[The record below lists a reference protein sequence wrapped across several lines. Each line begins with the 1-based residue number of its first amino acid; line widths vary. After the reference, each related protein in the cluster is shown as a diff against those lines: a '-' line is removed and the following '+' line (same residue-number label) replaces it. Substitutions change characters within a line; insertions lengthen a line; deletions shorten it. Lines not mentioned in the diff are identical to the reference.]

1 MQDAA
6 PDEKQPLR
14 IVIVGHVDHGKSTLI
29 GRLFHDTGSLPE
41 GKLEQL
47 QAQCQRRG
55 VPFEWAFL
63 MDALQAERDQ
73 NITIDT
79 AQIWFRTARRPYVII
94 DAPGHREFL
103 KNMITGAAS
112 ANAALL
118 LIAADE
124 GVQAQSKRH
133 AYMLAMLGI
142 ERVAVLV
149 NKMDLVGYRQD
160 AFEQIVA
167 DYTAF
172 LSEIGLAPERFV
184 PISAREGDT
193 IAAAPEETMPWYDGP
208 SVLETLDG
216 FERLA
221 QDAEGPLRLPI
232 QDVYR
237 FDARRI
243 LAGRVESGTVRV
255 GDELVF
261 WPGERRAR
269 VRSIEAWSA
278 PELDAASA
286 GASIGLTLD
295 EQIFVERGQ
304 VATRVEDAPTLTD
317 RFAANLF
324 WMGKAPLLAE
334 GTALKLKLTTQEVPC
349 VVERITSTLD
359 IATLTLTPDAPQVER
374 DDVAR
379 VILRAARPVAI
390 DPHARSPRTGRFVL
404 VSGYDVAG
412 GGIVTRALEATA
424 QTSAPSARVTP
435 HERARRQ
442 RHTPALV
449 WLRGGDPERREA
461 LALGLERA
469 LFSRELRAYALDH
482 TTLSLDALATAALH
496 LTSAGLITVLY
507 APELGDPLTTRA
519 LTEHLAAHVIP
530 FLERVIRDGEEV
542 ADHLEDVLSSV
553 AL

>member
-1 MQDAA
+1 MQDVS

-79 AQIWFRTARRPYVII
+79 AQIWFNTTRRPYVII

-112 ANAALL
+112 ADAALL

-133 AYMLAMLGI
+133 GYMLSMLGI

-149 NKMDLVGYRQD
+149 NKMDLVDYRQD
-160 AFEQIVA
+160 AFDQIVA
-167 DYTAF
+167 DYTEF
-172 LSEIGLAPERFV
+172 LGEIGLTPERFV
-184 PISAREGDT
+184 PISAREGDA
-193 IAAAPEETMPWYDGP
+193 IAETPRETMPWYDGP
-208 SVLETLDG
+208 SVLETLDA
-216 FERLA
+216 FERPA
-221 QDAEGPLRLPI
+221 QDADGPLRLPI
-232 QDVYR
+232 QDIYR

-243 LAGRVESGTVRV
+243 LAGRVESGTLRE

-269 VRSIEAWSA
+269 VKTIESWSA
-278 PELDAASA
+278 PVVGEASA
-286 GASIGLTLD
+286 GASIGVTLD

-304 VATRVEDAPTLTD
+304 LATRAEDAPALTD
-317 RFAANLF
+317 RFAANIF

-334 GTALKLKLTTQEVPC
+334 GTPLKLKLTTQEVAC
-349 VVERITSTLD
+349 TVERVESTLD

-379 VILRAARPVAI
+379 VWLRTERPVAI
-390 DPHARSPRTGRFVL
+390 DTHARSPRTGRFVL
-404 VSGYDVAG
+404 VTGYDVAG
-412 GGIVTRALEATA
+412 GGIITRALETTA
-424 QTSAPSARVTP
+424 QAHTARAHVTA

-442 RHTPALV
+442 RHTPALI
-449 WLRGGDPERREA
+449 WLRSGDPAHREA
-461 LALGLERA
+461 LARELERA
-469 LFSRELRAYALDH
+469 LFDRDLRAYALDH
-482 TTLSLDALATAALH
+482 TTLPVEALAATALH
-496 LTSAGLITVLY
+496 LTTAGLITLLH
-507 APELGDPLTTRA
+507 APELGDPAATHT
-519 LTEHLAAHVIP
+519 LTEGLTAQAIP
-530 FLERVIRDGEEV
+530 LIERVIHDGDEA
-542 ADHLEDVLSSV
+542 ADHLEAVLAGV